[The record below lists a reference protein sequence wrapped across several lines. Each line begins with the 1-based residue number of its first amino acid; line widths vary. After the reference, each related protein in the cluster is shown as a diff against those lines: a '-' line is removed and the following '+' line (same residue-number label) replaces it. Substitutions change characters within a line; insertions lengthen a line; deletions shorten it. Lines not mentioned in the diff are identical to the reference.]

1 MRATAQQTA
10 ALDATIQKIEQ
21 ANQAGDLVAALGL
34 RNELL
39 REYPQLAS
47 NSQLWD
53 ALRNAARAQVG
64 QVKTSPV
71 PSRRG
76 APASGADA
84 GQAGVLP
91 VAPAVA
97 GVSTATPPATCVY
110 APCAGTVYG
119 LDVAT
124 GRQLWQHPVGFE
136 CQETRPDVDGP
147 PQLLVDT
154 EQQQILRTD
163 LNTGQVVWRVA
174 FESPVAMPA
183 ADQSHAVAGSRSGRI
198 VELALDNGEVLWQ
211 LQLPQSLGTA
221 VRLDPDGAHCYQVAD
236 DSIVYVLS
244 RASGPCLSTH
254 YLGHESGTVVLPPA
268 VVGDYLLVLE
278 QSGPASTGVH
288 VLRRGDALQAVQ
300 TLDLPGMVVNQP
312 AVLGELVYLPTDTGR
327 VCILRYDAGIHASH
341 SRVLAKSVTWV
352 APGVRGA
359 TCMSPPRKAGCGS
372 EVKVC
377 ASMSR
382 RPRRTRPNLSN
393 RSGAICR

>member
-1 MRATAQQTA
+1 M
-10 ALDATIQKIEQ
+10 
-21 ANQAGDLVAALGL
+21 
-34 RNELL
+34 
-39 REYPQLAS
+39 
-47 NSQLWD
+47 
-53 ALRNAARAQVG
+53 
-64 QVKTSPV
+64 
-71 PSRRG
+71 
-76 APASGADA
+76 
-84 GQAGVLP
+84 
-91 VAPAVA
+91 
-97 GVSTATPPATCVY
+97 Y

-124 GRQLWQHPVGFE
+124 GRQLWQHQVGFE

-198 VELALDNGEVLWQ
+198 VELAMDNGEVLWQ

-221 VRLDPDGAHCYQVAD
+221 ARLDPDGARCYQVAD

-244 RASGPCLSTH
+244 RTSGACLSTH

-288 VLRRGDALQAVQ
+288 VLRRGDELQAVQ

-312 AVLGELVYLPTDTGR
+312 AVLGALVYLPTDTGR
-327 VCILRYDAGIHASH
+327 VCILRYDAGDPRKPFSSAGEIGDLGGAGR
-341 SRVLAKSVTWV
+341 SRCDVHV
-352 APGVRGA
+352 ATAQGRLWIGSQGVRIYEPA
-359 TCMSPPRKAGCGS
+359 SAPDSPELVQQLWSDLQVTQPLQANENVLIAAGHVTQLSGIS
-372 EVKVC
+372 VRAWDLAQAKTLWSTTVGVPVAAPSPDAPSPQGTLTGHEPGEVK
-377 ASMSR
+377 R
-382 RPRRTRPNLSN
+382 
-393 RSGAICR
+393 